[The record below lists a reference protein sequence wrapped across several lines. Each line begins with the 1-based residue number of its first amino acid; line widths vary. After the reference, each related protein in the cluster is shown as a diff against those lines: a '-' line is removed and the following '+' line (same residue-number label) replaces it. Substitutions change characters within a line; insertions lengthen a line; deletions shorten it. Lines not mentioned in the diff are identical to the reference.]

1 LKAFRPC
8 VKQDVNLSGR
18 SAAWKRI
25 CFGSRGSEV
34 QILSPRPFYFFA
46 RRTIPAMKPVR
57 FEISNINSLVT
68 IPRVSGVY
76 LFRDP
81 KDNVLYV
88 GKARDLRQRLASYLR
103 SGSLVLPKTGLILK
117 RASSFEFIVTA
128 TEKEALI
135 LEASLIKEHRP
146 KYNVVLRD
154 DKAYPFLKLDIKKPF
169 PRLSVVRRRAKDG
182 AIYFGPYPSAVAVK
196 ETLRSISYLFGLRTC
211 SDRSMRTRARACLLH
226 QVGRCSAPCVGAILE
241 KDYGDLVRQVK
252 LFLKGRTGPLLK
264 ILRSQMEEASEALE
278 FERAAILR
286 DQIHSIEKV
295 VEKQSIVA
303 DLHANWDIFGL
314 ARSGDISTLAIL
326 RIRDGVMQGQDIHH
340 LSRVIEET
348 DQEIL
353 SVFIR
358 QFYQQS
364 PVPKEIILPK
374 EIDDSVP
381 ISEWLFDM
389 AGRKVFLKRPVRGL
403 KCRLLEMAKTNA
415 GQAMLSVERQH
426 EAWREKAGIMMDV
439 LNLERAPERVE
450 GVDISITGGDL
461 PIGSLVAFYKG
472 QPNKED
478 YRHYNIRGVIGTDDY
493 AMIREVMLRRI
504 ARGKERGD
512 LPDLFLIDGGRGQLR
527 QAVEAADSAGLSGE
541 FDLVALAKENRGE
554 GEKIFRPGWPE
565 PLILPRHHPVLLF
578 LQHVRDEAHR
588 FGINFHRKR
597 RDTKRLRS
605 CLSEISG
612 VGPKRQQAL
621 LKHFGSLTRV
631 SQASLEE
638 ISKVQGI
645 SRELARSIHEHLS

>member
-1 LKAFRPC
+1 
-8 VKQDVNLSGR
+8 VKP
-18 SAAWKRI
+18 I
-25 CFGSRGSEV
+25 
-34 QILSPRPFYFFA
+34 
-46 RRTIPAMKPVR
+46 R
-57 FEISNINSLVT
+57 FEISNITNLAT
-68 IPRVSGVY
+68 IPHVSGVY

-81 KDNVLYV
+81 KDTVLYV

-103 SGSLVLPKTGLILK
+103 PGSFVLPKTGLIMKL
-117 RASSFEFIVTA
+117 AGSFEIIVTA

-169 PRLSVVRRRAKDG
+169 PRLSVVRHRAKDG
-182 AIYFGPYPSAVAVK
+182 ALYFGPYPSARGVK
-196 ETLRSISYLFGLRTC
+196 ETLRSISSLFGLRTC
-211 SDRSMRTRARACLLH
+211 SDRSMRTRVRACLLH
-226 QVGRCSAPCVGAILE
+226 QIGRCSAPCVGAISE
-241 KDYGDLVRQVK
+241 KDYTDQVRQVK

-264 ILRSQMEEASEALE
+264 ILRSQMEKASEALE
-278 FERAAILR
+278 FEKAVILR
-286 DQIHSIEKV
+286 DQIYAIEKV
-295 VEKQSIVA
+295 AEKQSIVA
-303 DLHANWDIFGL
+303 DMYANWDIIGL
-314 ARSGDISTLAIL
+314 ARSGDISTLAVL
-326 RIRDGVMQGQDIHH
+326 RVRDGVVQGQEIHH
-340 LSRVIEET
+340 LNRVIEET

-374 EIDDSVP
+374 EVENSGL
-381 ISEWLFDM
+381 ISEWLFDI
-389 AGRKVFLKRPVRGL
+389 AGRTVLLRRPARGL
-403 KCRLLEMAKTNA
+403 KCRLLEMAETNA

-426 EAWREKAGIMMDV
+426 EVWREKASIMMDI
-439 LNLERAPERVE
+439 LNLKYAPEKVE
-450 GVDISITGGDL
+450 GVDISITGEEL
-461 PIGSLVAFYKG
+461 PVGSLVAFCRG
-472 QPNKED
+472 QPNKKG
-478 YRHYNIRGVIGTDDY
+478 YRHYNIKGVRGTDDY

-504 ARGKERGD
+504 ARGKERGN
-512 LPDLFLIDGGRGQLR
+512 LPDLFLIDGGRRQLG
-527 QAVEAADSAGLSGE
+527 QAVEVADSAGLSGK
-541 FDLVALAKENRGE
+541 FDLVALAKEIRDE
-554 GEKIFRPGWPE
+554 GEKIFRPGWSE

-578 LQHVRDEAHR
+578 LQQVRDEAHR

-597 RDTKRLRS
+597 RDAKRLRS

-631 SQASLEE
+631 SQASSEE
-638 ISKVQGI
+638 ISKVPGI